1 MSRNNL
7 GICADLTN
15 KQQLEICNKIFEQ
28 AGQEL
33 DVCIIHDR
41 ITDASKSLNIPMID
55 SSNLWSYR
63 GIVLAFSLQK
73 IIQLTSIPSN
83 INPIYMIDYE
93 PVDLGL
99 LLVKHDSF
107 KAISMDSS
115 KTKEYKRLLGD
126 NINLSSITDIPSLIQ
141 ELNNG

>member
-1 MSRNNL
+1 
-7 GICADLTN
+7 
-15 KQQLEICNKIFEQ
+15 
-28 AGQEL
+28 
-33 DVCIIHDR
+33 
-41 ITDASKSLNIPMID
+41 MID

-73 IIQLTSIPSN
+73 IIQLASIPSN

-99 LLVKHDSF
+99 LLIKHNSF

>member
-1 MSRNNL
+1 MFRTNL

-28 AGQEL
+28 TGQEF
-33 DVCIIHDR
+33 DVCIIHEK

-55 SSNLWSYR
+55 SSNLWSYK

-73 IIQLTSIPSN
+73 IIQLTNIPSN